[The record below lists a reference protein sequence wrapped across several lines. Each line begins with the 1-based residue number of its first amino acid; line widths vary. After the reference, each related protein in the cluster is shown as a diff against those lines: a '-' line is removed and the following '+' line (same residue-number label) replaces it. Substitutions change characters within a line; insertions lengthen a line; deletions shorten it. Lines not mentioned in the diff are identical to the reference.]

1 MHTHL
6 PRDVGGDDVSVLELD
21 LEHCVRERFED
32 DTVEFYCC
40 LLRHILFARLKLSV
54 YQDFLDKVKRREDI
68 GLAIADSDAVL
79 EVG

>member
-21 LEHCVRERFED
+21 LEHRRVLLLLASAY
-32 DTVEFYCC
+32 TVV
-40 LLRHILFARLKLSV
+40 ARLKLSV